1 MNNLPINREQAIEL
15 LKKYEQT
22 ESDMN
27 HYLESEAIMRALAK
41 KFGEDEDYWAMLGL
55 LHDIDWAITRDN
67 WAEHGTKAV
76 EILKQAGFD
85 DDFINI
91 VISHVYG
98 HDAIPKFK
106 DKKRERKIE
115 HALACSETVTGL
127 IYAYALMRGKK
138 ISDMEANGLKKKF
151 KDKRFAE
158 ACNRGVIK
166 ECEEIG
172 LSLEEFFEL
181 SINALKEIKDKIGL
195 E

>member
-98 HDAIPKFK
+98 YDAIPKFK